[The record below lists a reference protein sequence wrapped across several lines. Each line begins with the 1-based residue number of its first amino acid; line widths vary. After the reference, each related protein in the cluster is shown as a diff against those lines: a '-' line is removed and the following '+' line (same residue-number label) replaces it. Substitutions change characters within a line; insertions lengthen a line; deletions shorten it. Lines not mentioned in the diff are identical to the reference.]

1 MTDDEVKFCYKCGA
15 SLPEGADF
23 CPECG
28 TSMKMDGTAVHNEN
42 TSRPVHGP
50 KKDLGPVPILIMVY
64 GILAIICA
72 LIVLISGVF
81 LDSFLKTLNEMV
93 KEGVITEA
101 DYQNFLKT
109 LGLVSEA
116 AINAMKLQMIIEGIL
131 MAISG
136 IAAIV
141 SSANCGKM
149 QNFKIAFGA
158 CVLASA
164 LPLLSIIFLDITGV
178 IAAVVG
184 FVMCYLIYQKKD
196 MFIS

>member
-42 TSRPVHGP
+42 TSRPVYGP